1 MTPLRLA
8 VVGAGY
14 LGRFHARLAAAL
26 DSIELVAVV
35 DPDRAARE
43 AVAAEAGCAAIAHH
57 RDLLDRVD
65 AIVLAAPTPL
75 HHAIGC
81 ELLQAGKH
89 LLIEK
94 PLALTLRQ
102 CDELVDVARRHS
114 LVLQVGHVERFNPAL
129 AAVAPHIESP
139 RYFEAARLGQ
149 HTFRSTDVG
158 VVLDLMIHDLD
169 IILSFVD
176 SPVTRVDAIGQCVLG
191 ETEDMAT
198 AHLRFA
204 NGCCANVTAS
214 RISVE
219 ASRQMR
225 IWSASSY
232 AEVDFAKHTA
242 RVVRPSAAV
251 RAGKIDLAAID
262 GAEREHFKQHLFDEL
277 LPCQSFDPAPLNA
290 IEEELKDF
298 AECIRTGRPPQVD
311 GRQGRDAVALAEW
324 ITESMQKQRWQS
336 AAPAAL
342 LQGPHWTRVHN
353 PAA

>member
-14 LGRFHARLAAAL
+14 LGCIHARLAAAL
-26 DSIELVAVV
+26 ESVELIAVV
-35 DPDRAARE
+35 DPDRAARQ
-43 AVAAEAGCAAIAHH
+43 AVAAEAQCAAFEHY
-57 RDLLDRVD
+57 REVLGRVD
-65 AIVLAAPTPL
+65 ALVLAAPTAL
-75 HHAIGC
+75 HHDIGC
-81 ELLQAGKH
+81 ELLRAGKH

-94 PLALTLRQ
+94 PLASTLSQ
-102 CDELVDVARRHS
+102 CDELVDLARRHA
-114 LVLQVGHVERFNPAL
+114 LTLQVGHVERFNPAL
-129 AAVAPHIESP
+129 AAVTPFVESP
-139 RYFEAARLGQ
+139 RYFEATRLGG

-169 IILSFVD
+169 IILSLVD
-176 SPVTRVDAIGQCVLG
+176 SPVARVDAIGQCALG

-219 ASRQMR
+219 TSRQMR
-225 IWSASSY
+225 IWSAGSY
-232 AEVDFAKHTA
+232 AEVDFTAKTA

-251 RAGKIDLAAID
+251 RAGKIDLAVSDA
-262 GAEREHFKQHLFDEL
+262 AEREHFKQHLFDEL
-277 LPCQSFDPAPLNA
+277 LPCQSFDPLPVNA
-290 IEEELKDF
+290 IEAELKDF

>member
-26 DSIELVAVV
+26 EGIELVAVV

-43 AVAAEAGCAAIAHH
+43 EVAAEARCEALAHH
-57 RDLLDRVD
+57 REVLARVD
-65 AIVLAAPTPL
+65 AIVLAAPTAL
-75 HHAIGC
+75 HHDIGC
-81 ELLQAGKH
+81 ELLRCGKH

-94 PLALTLRQ
+94 PLASTPRQ
-102 CDELVDVARRHS
+102 CDELVDIARRHS
-114 LVLQVGHVERFNPAL
+114 LTLQVGHIERFNPAL
-129 AAVAPHIESP
+129 TAVAPYIESP
-139 RYFEAARLGQ
+139 RYFEATRLGG
-149 HTFRSTDVG
+149 HTFRSTDIG

-176 SPVTRVDAIGQCVLG
+176 SPVTQVDAVGQCALG

-204 NGCCANVTAS
+204 NGCRANVTAS

-225 IWSASSY
+225 VWSIGSY
-232 AEVDFAKHTA
+232 AEVDFAAHTA

-251 RAGKIDLAAID
+251 RAGKIDLTSID
-262 GAEREHFKQHLFDEL
+262 TAGREHFKDHLFDEL
-277 LPCQSFDPAPLNA
+277 LPCQQFDPPPVNA

-298 AECIRTGRPPQVD
+298 AECIRTGRLPRVD

-324 ITESMQKQRWQS
+324 ITESMQKDRWQVD
-336 AAPAAL
+336 APAAP
-342 LQGPHWTRVHN
+342 LQDPHWTRIHN